1 MKNIIVGQSGGPTA
15 VINSSLA
22 GVFAAARDKKIQNI
36 YGMVNGIDGLLKG
49 NFIDLKDYLKTKE
62 DIALLKRTPSAILG
76 SCRFKLPDMEKGR
89 ETYEKLFQILNELEI
104 GYFIYIGGN
113 DSMDTILKLSR
124 YAESIGSNIRFIGV
138 PKTIDNDLAE
148 TDHTPGYGSAAK
160 YVAASLKE
168 IIRDSNVYDMKS
180 VTVVEIMG
188 RNAGWLTA
196 AAGLAKDEDCPG
208 PDLIYLPERTFE
220 QEEFL
225 KDVDHLLKEK
235 NTVVVAVSESLK
247 DKNGVYLCDAMI
259 KNAKEDSFGHKI
271 LSGTALAVSELV
283 TTKLNVKSRG
293 IIFNTLQRCATH
305 LASLTDSNEAFLAGE
320 EAVKAA
326 VSGETGKMVILR
338 RMKEN
343 TYIMV
348 PELFAIEKVANEEKT
363 VPDEYINS
371 SGNGV
376 TEAFLEYA
384 RPLIQGELNPIMEN
398 GLPKHFVIK
407 KS

>member
-1 MKNIIVGQSGGPTA
+1 MKNIIIGQSGGPTA

-22 GVFAAARDKKIQNI
+22 GVFTAAKDEKIEKI
-36 YGMVNGIDGLLKG
+36 YGMINGINGLLKG
-49 NFIDLKDYLKTKE
+49 NFIDLRAYFKTKE
-62 DIALLKRTPSAILG
+62 DVELLKRTPSAILG
-76 SCRFKLPDMEKGR
+76 SCRYKLPSMENGR

-113 DSMDTILKLSR
+113 DSMDTILQLSR
-124 YAESIGSNIRFIGV
+124 YAKEVGSEIKFMGV

-196 AAGLAKDEDCPG
+196 AAGLSKDDDCPG

-220 QEEFL
+220 
-225 KDVDHLLKEK
+225 KDVFLEDVKNLLKEK
-235 NTVVVAVSESLK
+235 NTVIVAVSESLK

-259 KNAKEDSFGHKI
+259 QNATEDSFGHKI

-283 TTKLNVKSRG
+283 TKELGVKSRG

-305 LASLTDSNEAFLAGE
+305 LASLTDGNEAFLAGE

-326 VSGETGKMVILR
+326 VSGETGKMVIFR
-338 RMKEN
+338 RIKE
-343 TYIMV
+343 TPYIMV
-348 PELFAIEKVANEEKT
+348 PEVFDIEAVANEEKT
-363 VPDEYINS
+363 VPDEYINEK
-371 SGNGV
+371 GNGV
-376 TEAFLEYA
+376 TQAFLDYA
-384 RPLIQGELNPIMEN
+384 RPLIQGELYPIMEK
-398 GLPKHFVIK
+398 GLPKHFQL
-407 KS
+407 

>member
-22 GVFAAARDKKIQNI
+22 GVFAAAKDEKINKI

-49 NFIDLKDYLKTKE
+49 NFIDLKENINSKE
-62 DIALLKRTPSAILG
+62 DLELLKRTPSAILG
-76 SCRFKLPDMEKGR
+76 SCRYKLPNAESDKK
-89 ETYEKLFQILNELEI
+89 TYEKIFQILNELEI

-124 YAESIGSNIRFIGV
+124 YAKEVGSDIKFMGV

-168 IIRDSNVYDMKS
+168 IIRDSSVYDMES

-196 AAGLAKDEDCPG
+196 AAGLSKNGDCPG
-208 PDLIYLPERTFE
+208 PDLIYLPERTFDKE
-220 QEEFL
+220 VFL
-225 KDVDHLLKEK
+225 EDVKNLLKIK
-235 NTVVVAVSESLK
+235 KTVVVAVSESLK
-247 DKNGVYLCDAMI
+247 DNDGVYLCDAMI
-259 KNAKEDSFGHKI
+259 QNAKEDSFGHKI

-283 TTKLNVKSRG
+283 TTELGVKSRG

-305 LASLTDSNEAFLAGE
+305 LSSLTDINEAYLAGE

-326 VSGETGKMVILR
+326 VFGETGKMVIFR
-338 RMKEN
+338 RVKEN
-343 TYIMV
+343 PYIMI
-348 PELFAIEKVANEEKT
+348 PELFEIEKVANEEKT
-363 VPDEYINS
+363 VPDEYINEK
-371 SGNGV
+371 GNGV
-376 TEAFLEYA
+376 TEAFIHYA
-384 RPLIQGELNPIMEN
+384 RPLIQGELLPIMED
-398 GLPKHFVIK
+398 GLPKHFSI
-407 KS
+407 

>member
-1 MKNIIVGQSGGPTA
+1 MKNIIIGQSGGPTA

-22 GVFAAARDKKIQNI
+22 GVFSAAKDANIKKI

-49 NFIDLKDYLKTKE
+49 HFIDLKDHLKSKE
-62 DIALLKRTPSAILG
+62 DLELLKRTPSAILG
-76 SCRFKLPDMEKGR
+76 SCRFKLPNYEDSPK
-89 ETYEKLFQILNELEI
+89 TYENLFQILTKLEI

-124 YAESIGSNIRFIGV
+124 YANEVGSPIKFIGV

-148 TDHTPGYGSAAK
+148 TDHTPGFGSAAK
-160 YVAASLKE
+160 YVASSLKE

-208 PDLIYLPERTFE
+208 VDFIYLPERAFE
-220 QEEFL
+220 KEEFL
-225 KDVDHLLKEK
+225 RDVQKLLEEK

-247 DKNGVYLCDAMI
+247 DKNGIYLCDAMI
-259 KNAKEDSFGHKI
+259 QNAKEDSFGHKI

-283 TTKLNVKSRG
+283 TKELGVKSRG

-305 LASLTDSNEAFLAGE
+305 LASLTDINEAYLAGE

-326 VSGETGKMVILR
+326 ISGETGKMVIFR
-338 RMKEN
+338 RIKEKP
-343 TYIMV
+343 YIMV
-348 PELFAIEKVANEEKT
+348 PELFDIEKVANEEKT
-363 VPDEYINS
+363 VPDEYINEK
-371 SGNGV
+371 GNGV
-376 TEAFLEYA
+376 TEAFLDYV
-384 RPLIQGELNPIMEN
+384 RPLIQGELQPIFEK
-398 GLPKHFVIK
+398 GLPKHFTL
-407 KS
+407 

>member
-1 MKNIIVGQSGGPTA
+1 MKNIIIGQSGGPTA

-22 GVFAAARDKKIQNI
+22 GVFAAAKAEKINKI

-49 NFIDLKDYLKTKE
+49 NFIDLKEHINSKE
-62 DIALLKRTPSAILG
+62 DLELLKRTPSAILG
-76 SCRFKLPDMEKGR
+76 SCRYKLPNAETDKK
-89 ETYEKLFQILNELEI
+89 TYEKLFQILNELEI

-124 YAESIGSNIRFIGV
+124 YAKEVGSDIKFMGV

-168 IIRDSNVYDMKS
+168 IIRDSSVYDMES

-196 AAGLAKDEDCPG
+196 AAGLSKDGDCPG
-208 PDLIYLPERTFE
+208 PDLIYLPERTFDKE
-220 QEEFL
+220 VFL
-225 KDVDHLLKEK
+225 EDVKNLLKIK
-235 NTVVVAVSESLK
+235 KTVVVAVSESLK
-247 DKNGVYLCDAMI
+247 DNDGVYLCNAMI
-259 KNAKEDSFGHKI
+259 QNAKEDSFGHKI

-283 TTKLNVKSRG
+283 TTELGVKSRG

-305 LASLTDSNEAFLAGE
+305 LASLTDINEAYLAGE

-326 VSGETGKMVILR
+326 VSGETGKMVIFR
-338 RMKEN
+338 RIKEN
-343 TYIMV
+343 PYIMI
-348 PELFAIEKVANEEKT
+348 PELFEIEKVANEEKT
-363 VPDEYINS
+363 VPDEYINEK
-371 SGNGV
+371 GNGV
-376 TEAFLEYA
+376 TEAFIHYA
-384 RPLIQGELNPIMEN
+384 RPLIQGELLPIMED
-398 GLPKHFVIK
+398 GLPKHFSI
-407 KS
+407 

>member
-1 MKNIIVGQSGGPTA
+1 MQNIIIGQSGGPTA

-22 GVFAAARDKKIQNI
+22 GVFSAAKDANIKKI

-49 NFIDLKDYLKTKE
+49 HFLDLKDHLKSKE
-62 DIALLKRTPSAILG
+62 DLELLKRTPSAILG
-76 SCRFKLPDMEKGR
+76 SCRFKLPNYEDSPK
-89 ETYEKLFQILNELEI
+89 TYENLFQILTELEI

-124 YAESIGSNIRFIGV
+124 YANEVGSPIRFIGV

-160 YVAASLKE
+160 YVASSLKE

-208 PDLIYLPERTFE
+208 VDLIYLPERTFE
-220 QEEFL
+220 QKEFL
-225 KDVDHLLKEK
+225 EDVQKLLEEK

-247 DKNGVYLCDAMI
+247 DKKGVYLCDAMI
-259 KNAKEDSFGHKI
+259 QNAKEDSFGHKI

-283 TTKLNVKSRG
+283 TKELGVKSRG

-305 LASLTDSNEAFLAGE
+305 LASMTDINEAYLAGE

-326 VSGETGKMVILR
+326 ISGETGKMVIFR
-338 RMKEN
+338 RIKEKP
-343 TYIMV
+343 YIMV
-348 PELFAIEKVANEEKT
+348 PELFDIEKVANEEKT
-363 VPDEYINS
+363 VPDEYINEK
-371 SGNGV
+371 GNGV
-376 TEAFLEYA
+376 TEAFLDYA
-384 RPLIQGELNPIMEN
+384 RPLIQGELQPIFEN
-398 GLPKHFVIK
+398 GLPKHLHL
-407 KS
+407 